1 MIDSFVSTDGKF
13 GFAEMRT
20 KLSPI
25 TPTRNK
31 IGGRKSLI
39 RKGEKMIRAL
49 NFEPS
54 PPRPGDPVIDSFVST
69 DGKFG
74 FVEMHS
80 KLSPLTPARNKSR
93 RKKIEKEKEKEKI
106 RNPGP

>member
-1 MIDSFVSTDGKF
+1 VVDSFVSMDGNF
-13 GFAEMRT
+13 GFDKMRT
-20 KLSPI
+20 NSSPL

-39 RKGEKMIRAL
+39 RKGGKMIRAL
-49 NFEPS
+49 NFGPS
-54 PPRPGDPVIDSFVST
+54 PPQPGDPVIDSFVST

-80 KLSPLTPARNKSR
+80 KLSPLSPT
-93 RKKIEKEKEKEKI
+93 RKKSWYEKEALI
-106 RNPGP
+106 RKKRNS